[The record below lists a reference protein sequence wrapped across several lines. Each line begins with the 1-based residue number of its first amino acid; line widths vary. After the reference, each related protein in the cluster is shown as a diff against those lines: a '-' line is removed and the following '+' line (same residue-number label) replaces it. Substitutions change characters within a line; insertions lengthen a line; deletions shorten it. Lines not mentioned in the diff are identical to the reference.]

1 MREALDNSKADRRRQ
16 RAAMAAALWV
26 ALVYATIPLV
36 RVFQR
41 WFLARYDIGWI
52 MVGLLAVMAA
62 ILGITGLWLVRSTRR
77 PSPLDL
83 LVTVAVAI
91 IAVWWAWELRSIP
104 EEAIHLLEYGIL
116 MVLVYRAMRPAE
128 PDLGILIAAV
138 LLTTLMSTVD
148 EIIQWITPKR
158 FWDYGDIAIN
168 GGAAALAAVAVWRL
182 DSGPWRRPPA
192 SSIRLVLRLAV
203 ALLVLFTLCLANT
216 PDPVARYVSRV
227 PFLDFLSQR
236 NEMAEYGHLHVIP
249 AIGAFKSRLQQA
261 ELVEEDRRRGT
272 EVATIIDQYPGKDY
286 WKFVKEHLGFRDPL
300 LYESRVHIFSRNR
313 HIRQARESAPGS
325 PSERFHLTVAYRE
338 NQVLERFFRTTLHHS
353 VFSLPESMSATLET
367 AHDPDQAFV
376 SKTGSHLITRFSEPA
391 LRSIL
396 LSLAVLFIV
405 LDIIIGVLDRR
416 LTEASE

>member
-1 MREALDNSKADRRRQ
+1 MKEALDNSEADRRRQ
-16 RAAMAAALWV
+16 RAALAAALWV

-52 MVGLLAVMAA
+52 IVGLLVVMAA
-62 ILGITGLWLVRSTRR
+62 IFGLTGLWLVRSTRR
-77 PSPLDL
+77 TRPLDL
-83 LVTVAVAI
+83 LVTAAVAI

-128 PDLGILIAAV
+128 PDLGILVAAV

-148 EIIQWITPKR
+148 EIIQWITPRR
-158 FWDYGDIAIN
+158 FWDYGDIVIN

-182 DSGPWRRPPA
+182 DPGPWRRPPA

-216 PDPVARYVSRV
+216 PDRVSLYVSRA
-227 PFLDFLSQR
+227 PFLGFLSQR
-236 NEMAEYGHLHVIP
+236 NEMAEYGHLHVVP

-272 EVATIIDQYPGKDY
+272 EVATIIDRYPEKDY
-286 WKFVKEHLGFRDPL
+286 WNFINEHLGFRDPL

-313 HIRQARESAPGS
+313 HIRKARESTPGS
-325 PSERFHLTVAYRE
+325 ASERHHLTVAYRE
-338 NQVLERFFRTTLHHS
+338 NQVLERFFGTTLHYS
-353 VFSLPESMSATLET
+353 VFSLPEAMLATLET
-367 AHDPDQAFV
+367 AHDPDQAFA
-376 SKTGSHLITRFSEPA
+376 SKTGSHLITKFSEPA

-416 LTEASE
+416 LAEASK